1 MHKFGTWLNEWML
14 SGKKGLSKQTFTSC
28 FQTSQSFPL
37 LIQHLLEI
45 KGFDYIL
52 TGNNQSDPPE
62 KRFGR
67 YRQLSD
73 ANYSGSE
80 KQFLDAEKS
89 MNQVSH
95 QISGYTMK
103 EVGNIMG
110 NDSVEAQAEVEHCGN
125 VIIEMLLPPPDLVH
139 MAQMD
144 ADIVYYIAGFIS
156 KKVKKAVTCVACGD
170 ILGENS
176 ILEIIVEGMI
186 PENHQSFFMDE
197 INTGGLVKLSDPVHA
212 ICVLAWDTYLQ
223 IMENS

>member
-62 KRFGR
+62 KCFGR

-80 KQFLDAEKS
+80 KVFRCRKINESSLS
-89 MNQVSH
+89 SNFW
-95 QISGYTMK
+95 
-103 EVGNIMG
+103 
-110 NDSVEAQAEVEHCGN
+110 
-125 VIIEMLLPPPDLVH
+125 
-139 MAQMD
+139 
-144 ADIVYYIAGFIS
+144 VYNERGRQHNG
-156 KKVKKAVTCVACGD
+156 K
-170 ILGENS
+170 
-176 ILEIIVEGMI
+176 
-186 PENHQSFFMDE
+186 
-197 INTGGLVKLSDPVHA
+197 
-212 ICVLAWDTYLQ
+212 
-223 IMENS
+223 